1 MGETI
6 NFPNELEEKISPE
19 QVKQLGETMKTL
31 LGEEDGVFSFLNSVS
46 TLLEMEDREF
56 CLLAP
61 GILDSFQ
68 RTINNPNDKL
78 ALAQSFNAAGA
89 RAEDITA
96 SFVTLTES
104 LETLDSVSKQK
115 KDFLKEILATMCN
128 AINDTEGISKRFI
141 QIPIEFCHTDAK
153 MPTYANVGDSGMDVY
168 ATEDVI
174 INPGETKLV
183 STGIKFALPPG
194 FEVQVRPKS
203 GRALKTKLRIPNS
216 PGTIDAGY
224 RDEIKVIIENIE
236 PAIKDIGYE
245 FDEETHLPIITSIIH
260 GSPYT
265 INKGDKFA
273 QLVLME
279 VPKAVF
285 FNVEKVNEI
294 GENRNGGFGS
304 TGVK

>member
-1 MGETI
+1 MGETV
-6 NFPNELEEKISPE
+6 NFPNELEEKITQE
-19 QVKQLGETMKTL
+19 QLQKLSETMKVL
-31 LGEEDGVFSFLNSVS
+31 LGEEDGEFSFMKSVGA
-46 TLLEMEDREF
+46 LLEMEETEF
-56 CLLAP
+56 ALLSP
-61 GILDSFQ
+61 GIMSSFQ
-68 RTINNPNDKL
+68 QTLNNPNDKL

-89 RAEDITA
+89 KAEDITA
-96 SFVTLTES
+96 SFNILSEG
-104 LETLDSVSKQK
+104 LEGLDSVSQQK
-115 KDFLKEILATMCN
+115 KDFLKEVLATMCN
-128 AINDTEGISKRFI
+128 AINDTEGISKRFV
-141 QIPIEFCHTDAK
+141 QIPIEFCHADAK
-153 MPTYANVGDSGMDVY
+153 MPTYANIGDSGMDVY

-236 PAIKDIGYE
+236 PAIKDIDYE
-245 FDEETHLPIITSIIH
+245 FDEETHLPIITSIVH